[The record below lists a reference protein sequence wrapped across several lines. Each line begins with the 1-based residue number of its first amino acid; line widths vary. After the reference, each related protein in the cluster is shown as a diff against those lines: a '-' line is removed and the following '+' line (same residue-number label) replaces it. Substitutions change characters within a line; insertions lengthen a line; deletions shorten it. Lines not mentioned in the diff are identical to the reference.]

1 MTYSFVL
8 LRGLIREA
16 GHWGPFLDELREKFP
31 ESTIAC
37 IDIPGAGVRYQ
48 DPSPTS
54 MGEIVETMREDF
66 QRLNLPADRP
76 VALVAISLGGMIAA
90 QWFQSY
96 PQDFRAVVLINTSYG
111 SMSPLWHRLQ
121 PKALGMLLKVPVLK
135 GVAKE
140 HRILE
145 VVSNRQDKYQTVAE
159 SWGRIAAQRPVSLS
173 NTFRQLFAAARF
185 KAKVSKPA
193 MPALLLSSIHDRMVS
208 VECMRTIAQAW
219 KLPTVDHPTA
229 GHDLPTDEPR
239 WTAEQI
245 HRFIISL

>member
-1 MTYSFVL
+1 MAYSFVL

-16 GHWGPFLDELREKFP
+16 GHWGPFLDDLKEKFP
-31 ESTIAC
+31 DSTIAC

-54 MGEIVETMREDF
+54 MGDIVETMREDF
-66 QRLNLPADRP
+66 KRLKLPTDRP

-96 PQDFRAVVLINTSYG
+96 PQDFQTVVLINTSYG

-121 PKALGMLLKVPVLK
+121 PKAFQMLLKVPLLK

-145 VVSNRQDKYQTVAE
+145 VVSNRQDKYQTTAE
-159 SWGRIAAQRPVSLS
+159 SWGRIAALRPVSLP

-185 KAKVSKPA
+185 KTEVSKPA
-193 MPALLLSSIHDRMVS
+193 MPVLLLSSLHDRMVS
-208 VECMRTIAQAW
+208 VECMRAIARAW

-245 HRFIISL
+245 HRFVANL